1 MDENLAFLSIAEL
14 AALYRRRAV
23 SPVEVT
29 ALVLDRIHRLDS
41 HLHAYITVAADQA
54 MADARAAERRLADGD
69 ESPWV
74 GIPTAVKDSLATQGI
89 RTTANS
95 RVLEHWIPHRDAAA
109 VARLRGAGAVIIGK
123 TNLNEFGWSI
133 PGSDDLCPPPR
144 NPWNPQYAAI
154 GSSSGSGVAVAAG
167 LAIAAL
173 GTDGG
178 GSVRLPAGQMGL
190 VGLKATHALISRVGS
205 LHAGTVSDIGP
216 MVRTVTDA
224 AIALDALAVWDPED
238 PEARPRGQAHY
249 RRALG
254 DDLSGYRIGIPDG
267 YIASVPMEA
276 EVGRAFDQ
284 AVADLARLGASVA
297 TVDLAALEF
306 ARAANFVVLNAEHYA
321 AHEAVLRTHW
331 ARHGRSA
338 RLYLAQAAFLTAADY
353 LRARQVG
360 RVVGAMVDAA
370 LRDVDALVMPTS
382 PVVTAEAARQPE
394 AHRRGINASF
404 TAPFNLTGHP
414 ACSVPCGVST
424 TGLPMG
430 LQIVGRAHDEG
441 TILRL
446 AYAYEHATP
455 WHTLRPSL
463 AAPRAAGP

>member
-1 MDENLAFLSIAEL
+1 MD
-14 AALYRRRAV
+14 
-23 SPVEVT
+23 
-29 ALVLDRIHRLDS
+29 
-41 HLHAYITVAADQA
+41 
-54 MADARAAERRLADGD
+54 
-69 ESPWV
+69 
-74 GIPTAVKDSLATQGI
+74 
-89 RTTANS
+89 
-95 RVLEHWIPHRDAAA
+95 
-109 VARLRGAGAVIIGK
+109 
-123 TNLNEFGWSI
+123 
-133 PGSDDLCPPPR
+133 
-144 NPWNPQYAAI
+144 
-154 GSSSGSGVAVAAG
+154 
-167 LAIAAL
+167 
-173 GTDGG
+173 
-178 GSVRLPAGQMGL
+178 
-190 VGLKATHALISRVGS
+190 
-205 LHAGTVSDIGP
+205 
-216 MVRTVTDA
+216 
-224 AIALDALAVWDPED
+224 
-238 PEARPRGQAHY
+238 
-249 RRALG
+249 
-254 DDLSGYRIGIPDG
+254 
-267 YIASVPMEA
+267 A